1 MLLAHR
7 DCIFICVLDDGFI
20 VPELFSA
27 YMEGLKSRIYEFLLK
42 NKGREFTVE
51 EIAKAI
57 NEERISVVKAQ
68 LTRLVKEGK
77 VVKVGV
83 DKYKVV

>member
-1 MLLAHR
+1 
-7 DCIFICVLDDGFI
+7 
-20 VPELFSA
+20 
-27 YMEGLKSRIYEFLLK
+27 MEGLKSRIHEFLLK
-42 NKGREFTVE
+42 NRGKEFTVE

-77 VVKVGV
+77 VLKVGV
-83 DKYKVV
+83 DKYKVI